1 MALVLFR
8 YRKMLM
14 FSMLLYAVVQFVSV
28 ANLHHDG
35 LLIMVI
41 GIIPPSIAAFIMFS
55 VARMYTANFRRFW
68 LILASGSTCYGL
80 LVCIQFIMS
89 GFPPIITFADG
100 QPGLVALWHLPAL
113 LCAVSFG
120 FLIMRGLSKYNGI
133 RFMLDM
139 TVLTVLLGSCCWI
152 YMFDPIISSLS
163 KQEAKVSIVVNG
175 LYPLSCFALLGMLL
189 ILYVTARPLFPKIV
203 YVMLA
208 VGMLCFSIGT
218 TFNFLINTDYSVTAG
233 KWADPIYS
241 VGLFS
246 FTMAAIYFSGQYSGQ
261 IAPGRQP
268 SAKRGR
274 KWAKADYFAPFVS
287 LLLLP
292 IVILTFPETEKINII
307 AAAGVVTVIIA
318 AIRQCTV
325 LLEMDA
331 VMRNSVRMQER
342 TQYLVSYDPLSDLPN
357 RQFFETSVNK
367 ALQQKP
373 TDSTFS
379 TANWHL
385 AVMIIDLDRFN
396 YINDSYGH
404 HIGDQIIQLIAQRLK
419 ERQNRRITIA
429 RQGGD
434 EFVLLV
440 IGSCNRAELQRWA
453 ETLLEIVADPLHI
466 GSLELRMTGSIGI
479 ATAPSDG
486 MSAAEL
492 MKNADTALYTAKA
505 RGRNKYCF
513 YTPELKHHL
522 TKTLA
527 MEQSLRKALEQEEFV
542 LHYQPQVRASDG
554 KLVGVEALIR
564 WQPSDGA
571 LVSPAEFIPLAEE
584 TGMIVPIGEWVIRTA
599 CRQAAIWMEE
609 GGKDIQIS
617 VNVSPRQFDEA
628 DFGEQVMSILEETG
642 LPPERLVLELTESIA
657 IRDEEKTVAKLHAL
671 KRHGVQIAIDDFGT
685 GYSSFGYLKLFCV
698 DTLKIAQTFIREVPD
713 HSEQGAIVTAMI
725 AMAKSLKLE
734 VTVEGVETKEQAEFL
749 REQGCDWIQGYYYA
763 KPLSASEFAHYRR
776 TGGSITSQST
786 LQ

>member
-8 YRKMLM
+8 YRKTLM
-14 FSMLLYAVVQFVSV
+14 FSMLLYAVAHFVSIV
-28 ANLHHDG
+28 NLQHDS

-41 GIIPPSIAAFIMFS
+41 GIIPPSIAAFMMFS
-55 VARMYTANFRRFW
+55 VARMHTANFRRFW
-68 LILASGSTCYGL
+68 LILASGSAGYGL
-80 LVCIQFIMS
+80 LTCIQFIMS
-89 GFPPIITFADG
+89 GIRPNITFSNG
-100 QPGLVALWHLPAL
+100 QPGLVVLWHLPAL
-113 LCAVSFG
+113 LCAVAFG
-120 FLIMRGLSKYNGI
+120 CLIVRGLSKYNSI

-139 TVLTVLLGSCCWI
+139 AVLTVLLGSCCWI
-152 YMFDPIISSLS
+152 YVFDPIISSLP
-163 KQEAKVSIVVNG
+163 QREAKASIVVNG
-175 LYPLSCFALLGMLL
+175 LYPLSCLALLGMLL

-203 YVMLA
+203 YIMLA
-208 VGMLCFSIGT
+208 AGMLSFSIGT
-218 TFNFLINTDYSVTAG
+218 ILNFLTNADYSVTAG
-233 KWADPIYS
+233 QWADPIYS
-241 VGLFS
+241 AGLFT
-246 FTMAAIYFSGQYSGQ
+246 FALAAIYFGGQFSGHV
-261 IAPGRQP
+261 APGRQYD
-268 SAKRGR
+268 AKGGR
-274 KWAKADYFAPFVS
+274 KWAKADYLAPFVS

-292 IVILTFPETEKINII
+292 VVILTFPDEDKINII
-307 AAAGVVTVIIA
+307 AGAGVVTVIIA

-331 VMRNSVRMQER
+331 VMRNSKRMQER

-357 RQFFETSVNK
+357 RKFFETSVNK

-373 TDSTFS
+373 PNPPSS
-379 TANWHL
+379 TAKWHL

-404 HIGDQIIQLIAQRLK
+404 HVGDQIIQLIAERLK

-434 EFVLLV
+434 EFVFLV
-440 IGSCNRAELQRWA
+440 IGSCSRAELQGWA

-479 ATAPSDG
+479 AIAPSDG
-486 MSAAEL
+486 TSAVEL

-513 YTPELKHHL
+513 YTPELKHDL
-522 TKTLA
+522 TKKLA

-564 WQPSDGA
+564 WQPSDGK

-599 CRQAAIWMEE
+599 CRQAAIWMDE
-609 GGKDIQIS
+609 GGKDIQIA

-628 DFGEQVMSILEETG
+628 DFGERVMTILEETG

-657 IRDEEKTVAKLHAL
+657 IRDEDKTVAKLHEL
-671 KRHGVQIAIDDFGT
+671 KKHGVQIAIDDFGT

-698 DTLKIAQTFIREVPD
+698 DTLKIAQTFIREVPE

-776 TGGSITSQST
+776 TGGSMTSQST
-786 LQ
+786 L